1 MRKILTFLLFGAC
14 AVAGRAQ
21 SSAVVEQK
29 TVPAVSN
36 TCGPVAD
43 LLTES
48 GRQGVG
54 RLFIRDAGQWH
65 EADYSWW
72 NGASYSLSKYRGEQ
86 LAFIYAVPPSP
97 PDIRQFLSIRTTNY
111 NDSSTNYVNLRKRKG
126 RKGSP
131 FTESQV
137 YVGQYQDYHQDS
149 KSSGILTVF
158 HQWFD
163 HSRSDTPED
172 TRRAWAFHGPIEP
185 ARRRVLGVSFV
196 GSPVRTTCVR
206 FWLGPNIG
214 APNDD
219 DASAEGYDE
228 AVGPFKLEISEVK
241 TGTGTSG
248 RTFTVRSEP
257 QRQ

>member
-1 MRKILTFLLFGAC
+1 GLFPPDRAGFAPRQAQKWRPGIAPGPPFPYRNRVLAQNERMMHCSRGEEGMRKILTFLPFGAC

-111 NDSSTNYVNLRKRKG
+111 
-126 RKGSP
+126 
-131 FTESQV
+131 
-137 YVGQYQDYHQDS
+137 
-149 KSSGILTVF
+149 
-158 HQWFD
+158 
-163 HSRSDTPED
+163 
-172 TRRAWAFHGPIEP
+172 
-185 ARRRVLGVSFV
+185 
-196 GSPVRTTCVR
+196 
-206 FWLGPNIG
+206 
-214 APNDD
+214 
-219 DASAEGYDE
+219 
-228 AVGPFKLEISEVK
+228 
-241 TGTGTSG
+241 
-248 RTFTVRSEP
+248 
-257 QRQ
+257 